1 MITLKKFKEAALAQG
16 REHNFDIRDI
26 SFNLKVSEMLLLCT
40 ASYKSVDVGKVMV
53 SNSYTMKDVVN
64 WMRLVVNT
72 NSATTNK
79 TNTVVTEQEVLSHL
93 TIVMS
98 PSVEVEISA
107 KPTDSKEIY
116 AEDGTPIDIS
126 LLEVESAPNPFEV
139 KLGNARRAKIKHVNK
154 EQL

>member
-40 ASYKSVDVGKVMV
+40 ASYKSVEVGKVMV

-139 KLGNARRAKIKHVNK
+139 KLGNSSRAKIKHVNK

>member
-107 KPTDSKEIY
+107 KPTDSKEI
-116 AEDGTPIDIS
+116 
-126 LLEVESAPNPFEV
+126 
-139 KLGNARRAKIKHVNK
+139 
-154 EQL
+154 